1 MRETHEKVIDYLGD
15 FNSSAGIERFKKL
28 PFKFHEDTIFS
39 EINYRISETVRA
51 MNSFLEMYNDKD
63 YLLTYRSHLKD
74 VLNFNKLGTIDT
86 NVNQSIELSFS
97 QFCTIADNLGIDYQD
112 LRLKLNT
119 IKEKI
124 SEKFDFITDSNIF
137 ITRYIDIENFLSFS
151 LDDEEESQIFIDELL
166 KLKEEHTKTF
176 DFIKN
181 NPQFIFERDS
191 NQNFLPELKD
201 FENLIIEL
209 KNRIELSSPESIL
222 SDSEIFSKKM
232 NKLENSELSNFIIE
246 KEIEENIAL
255 KVKFTDSQSIQALFA
270 FNDGSV
276 SFKKAGIYNNLNDFR
291 EVESLTKDIEESMIL
306 YQLRK
311 KPQVAKEFL
320 NAYRENAY
328 SIFDMDKVLV
338 AIDTYIE
345 NEQILKNMK
354 FDFTILRDSCF
365 ETFDDAMHAVVNKH
379 KLIQYSNSILSNKY
393 KNLVDDNV
401 LESFK
406 VLMESV
412 VSKQSLQ
419 NIVGKKI
426 AAMKS
431 PEQLNEFLE
440 KVISHFSG
448 FSEEILTDKLNNL
461 NINPIYKKNNQIVF
475 EVNNFEESKIL
486 GSPSWCIS
494 RDISYFES
502 YTDEGCRQFFLYDFN
517 KNEKDDESMIG
528 FTLHKNGTLRTQHL
542 KNDDYYYTDDY
553 FDKLV
558 NEIVY
563 NNIDEFNLTEERK
576 EVLNKLFGN
585 KNSKQTIKIGNI

>member
-1 MRETHEKVIDYLGD
+1 MRETYSQVIEYLGE
-15 FNSSAGIERFKKL
+15 FNSSSGIEMFKNL
-28 PFKFHEDTIFS
+28 PFKFIEESIFS
-39 EINYRISETVRA
+39 DINYRVSETVRA
-51 MNSFLEMYNDKD
+51 MNSFLEMYNDRD
-63 YLLTYRSHLKD
+63 YLLTHKNYLKD
-74 VLNFNKLGTIDT
+74 VLNFNKLGSVDT
-86 NVNQSIELSFS
+86 TLNQSIEVSFS
-97 QFCTIADNLGIDYQD
+97 QFCTIADNLGVDYQD
-112 LRLKLNT
+112 LRLKVNT
-119 IKEKI
+119 IKKDI
-124 SEKFDFITDSNIF
+124 SEKFEFITDSNIF
-137 ITRYIDIENFLSFS
+137 ISRYIDIENFLSFS

-166 KLKEEHTKTF
+166 ELKNEHTKTF

-181 NPQFIFERDS
+181 NPHFIFERDN
-191 NQNFLPELKD
+191 NQNYLPELKY

-209 KNRIELSSPESIL
+209 KNRIELISPESIL

-232 NKLENSELSNFIIE
+232 NNLDNSELSNFIIE
-246 KEIEENIAL
+246 KEIEENLAL
-255 KVKFTDSQSIQALFA
+255 KVKFTDSQSVQALFA

-276 SFKKAGIYNNLNDFR
+276 SFKRSGIYKTLNDFK
-291 EVESLTKDIEESMIL
+291 EVESFTKDIEESIIL

-311 KPQVAKEFL
+311 KPQIAKEFL
-320 NAYRENAY
+320 NAYREN
-328 SIFDMDKVLV
+328 SVFDMDEVLV

-354 FDFTILRDSCF
+354 FDFTMLRDSCF

-401 LESFK
+401 LASFK
-406 VLMESV
+406 VLIESG

-440 KVISHFSG
+440 KAISHFSG
-448 FSEEILTDKLNNL
+448 FSEEILIEKLNSL
-461 NINPIYKKNNQIVF
+461 NITPVYNKNNQIVF
-475 EVNNFEESKIL
+475 EVNSFEESKIL

-494 RDISYFES
+494 RDVSYFES
-502 YTDEGCRQFFLYDFN
+502 YTDEDCRQFFLYDFN

-558 NEIVY
+558 NEIIY
-563 NNIDEFNLTEERK
+563 NNIEEFNLSEERK
-576 EVLNKLFGN
+576 EVLNKLFGY
-585 KNSKQTIKIGNI
+585 KNNKQTIKIGNI

>member
-1 MRETHEKVIDYLGD
+1 MRETYSQVIEYLGE
-15 FNSSAGIERFKKL
+15 FNSSSGIEMFKNL
-28 PFKFHEDTIFS
+28 PFKFIEESIFS
-39 EINYRISETVRA
+39 DINYRVSETVRA
-51 MNSFLEMYNDKD
+51 MNSFLEMYNDRD
-63 YLLTYRSHLKD
+63 YLLTHKNHLKD
-74 VLNFNKLGTIDT
+74 VLNFNKLGSVDT
-86 NVNQSIELSFS
+86 TLNQSIEVSFS
-97 QFCTIADNLGIDYQD
+97 QFCTIADNLGVDYQD
-112 LRLKLNT
+112 LRLKVNT
-119 IKEKI
+119 IKKDI
-124 SEKFDFITDSNIF
+124 SEKFEFITDSNIF
-137 ITRYIDIENFLSFS
+137 ISRYIDIENFLSFS

-166 KLKEEHTKTF
+166 ELKNEHTKTF

-181 NPQFIFERDS
+181 NPHFIFERDN
-191 NQNFLPELKD
+191 NQNYLPELKY

-209 KNRIELSSPESIL
+209 KNRIELISPESIL

-232 NKLENSELSNFIIE
+232 NNLDNSELSNFIIE
-246 KEIEENIAL
+246 KEIEENLAL
-255 KVKFTDSQSIQALFA
+255 KVKFTDSQSVQALFA

-276 SFKKAGIYNNLNDFR
+276 SFKRSGIYKTLNDFK
-291 EVESLTKDIEESMIL
+291 EVESFTKDIEESIIL

-311 KPQVAKEFL
+311 KPQIAKEFL
-320 NAYRENAY
+320 NAYREN
-328 SIFDMDKVLV
+328 SVFDMDEVLV

-354 FDFTILRDSCF
+354 FDFTMLRDSCF

-401 LESFK
+401 LASFK
-406 VLMESV
+406 VLIESG

-440 KVISHFSG
+440 KAISHFSG
-448 FSEEILTDKLNNL
+448 FSEEILIEKLNSL
-461 NINPIYKKNNQIVF
+461 NITPVYNKNNQIVF
-475 EVNNFEESKIL
+475 EVNSFEESKIL

-494 RDISYFES
+494 RDVSYFES
-502 YTDEGCRQFFLYDFN
+502 YTDEDCRQFFLYDFN

-558 NEIVY
+558 NEIIY
-563 NNIDEFNLTEERK
+563 NNIEEFNLSEERK
-576 EVLNKLFGN
+576 EVLNKLFGY
-585 KNSKQTIKIGNI
+585 KNNKQTIKIGNI